1 MTLSEIHKEAGQI
14 RDIESLNVVRLGFIA
29 ANGFEKR
36 EDGFSFFSGE
46 DLYR

>member
-14 RDIESLNVVRLGFIA
+14 RDIDSLNVVRLGFIA
-29 ANGFEKR
+29 ANGFEKQ